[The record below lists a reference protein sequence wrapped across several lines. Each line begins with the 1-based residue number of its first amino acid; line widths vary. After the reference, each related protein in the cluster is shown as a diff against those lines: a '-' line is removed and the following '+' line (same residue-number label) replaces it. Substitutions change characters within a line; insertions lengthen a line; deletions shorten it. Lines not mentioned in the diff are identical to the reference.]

1 MAATPAP
8 DTSGED
14 TSQPLGLNLITI
26 GQCNVGQSNVTVAD
40 MRSAKDGL
48 VTLKCG
54 NSKSGYIHIRERHE
68 RDWQYFLNKYPI
80 GGTWDDYMLFA
91 TKNAL
96 QAPDPKL
103 GMPQVIPG
111 DKRCYRNPGADQ
123 ASPGGSWSTLSI
135 RQSLSR

>member
-1 MAATPAP
+1 M
-8 DTSGED
+8 
-14 TSQPLGLNLITI
+14 
-26 GQCNVGQSNVTVAD
+26 GQSNVTVAD

-80 GGTWDDYMLFA
+80 GGTWDDDMLFA

>member
-1 MAATPAP
+1 
-8 DTSGED
+8 
-14 TSQPLGLNLITI
+14 
-26 GQCNVGQSNVTVAD
+26 